1 MSLFNIFSRYN
12 KTNFK
17 AGYLIEDQQP
27 VALADMQVRV
37 PQFVAPR
44 RLDFRDMCVRS
55 SNQGNTPH
63 CFPGYTRILM
73 EDLSWTDIMSIRP
86 GMRVISSDGKPHP
99 VTQIMKRPWQGT
111 MRSIKA
117 TGFSEPIIS
126 TQEHPYM
133 VIRRLKGRAKNG
145 IGDRKIEWIEAK
157 DIKVGD
163 YVATIGTN
171 LRSINCE
178 PIYGFESDSEF
189 MWAVGLYLAEGIL
202 WEEDNK
208 GKRCQIGFCLNL
220 KESQYADRLTALSNR
235 YGFKIRIEKRPETH
249 VQVVVINSLP
259 WRRWIDANCGRW
271 SNAKKL
277 SPRIML
283 MPSSVLKNILVG
295 WLDGDGYEE
304 IKDRYVGVTVSK
316 EMAHQMKLIGNKCG
330 FTSML
335 TKRKKRE
342 NRQIAWELTLQI
354 KEHGMNS
361 RGFLHNGLYFTPVT
375 EIKMIPQYYGTSV
388 YNLEVEETHD
398 YIVDFA
404 VVHNCVGFGTA
415 GFIEIQN
422 WRVNHY
428 PEQVNGHA
436 IYYQAKKIDNYAGDG
451 TFVKCGVQSALD
463 LGLVKGTGKH
473 VGNNKTDIQF
483 AIHQY
488 CACIGAFRIT
498 DEWNMVE
505 KGTGIISNLGDKVKT
520 IGGHCCLIVGYD
532 DRGIYIQNSWSE
544 TWALYGFALL
554 SWEQVS
560 RQFMEGMVIEAKGG
574 II

>member
-1 MSLFNIFSRYN
+1 MSLLDMFSRYD
-12 KTNFK
+12 KTNYK
-17 AGYLIEDQQP
+17 AGFLLEDSHL
-27 VALADMQVRV
+27 LARSEIHVRA
-37 PQFVAPR
+37 PEFVAPR
-44 RLDFRDMCVRS
+44 KLDFRDMCVRS

-73 EDLSWTDIMSIRP
+73 EDLSWMEIMDIRP
-86 GMRVISSDGKPHP
+86 GMRVISSDGKPHA
-99 VTQIMKRPWQGT
+99 VIQIMKRPWQGT

-133 VIRRLKGRAKNG
+133 VIKRSKKRAKNS
-145 IGDRKIEWIEAK
+145 IDDRKIEWIEAK

-171 LRSINCE
+171 LRSIDCE
-178 PIYGFESDSEF
+178 PIYGFESDPEF

-202 WEEDNK
+202 WEDNNK

-235 YGFKIRIEKRPETH
+235 YGFKIRIEKRPKTH

-259 WRRWIDANCGRW
+259 WRRWIDTNCGRW

-277 SPRIML
+277 SSRIML
-283 MPSSVLKNILVG
+283 MPPSVLKNILLG

-304 IKDRYVGVTVSK
+304 IEDRHVGTTVSK
-316 EMAHQMKLIGNKCG
+316 EMVYQMKLIGNKCG

-335 TKRKKRE
+335 KKWKKRE
-342 NRQIAWELTLQI
+342 NRQDTWSLTLQI

-361 RGFLHNGLYFTPVT
+361 RGFLHNGLYFTPVIET
-375 EIKMIPQYYGTSV
+375 KTIPQYYGTSV
-388 YNLEVEETHD
+388 YNLEVDKTHD

-404 VVHNCVGFGTA
+404 VVHNCCGFGTA

-422 WRVNHY
+422 WRINHF

-436 IYYQAKKIDNYAGDG
+436 IYYEAKKIDGYPGDG
-451 TFVKCGVQSALD
+451 TFVRYGVQAALTM
-463 LGLVKGTGKH
+463 GLTEGIGKH
-473 VGNNKTDIQF
+473 IGRDRMDLKF

-488 CACIGAFRIT
+488 YACIGALRIT
-498 DEWNMVE
+498 DEWNLVE
-505 KGTGIISNLGDKVKT
+505 KRTGIISNFGSNAKQ
-520 IGGHCCLIVGYD
+520 IGGHCVLVVGYD
-532 DRGIYIQNSWSE
+532 DYGVYIQNSWSE
-544 TWALYGFALL
+544 DWALFGFALL
-554 SWEQVS
+554 SWEQWD
-560 RQFMEGMVIEAKGG
+560 RQWMEGMVIEPKE
-574 II
+574 